1 MAAEDLLTEFERRL
15 LKWIAASDFIEVP
28 WSTERAAEAFKVPE
42 KEVYEALSSLTNK
55 VPEMIHIS
63 YDDGAI
69 RIAADSFPSKSSES

>member
-1 MAAEDLLTEFERRL
+1 MVAEGLLSDFEAKL

-28 WSTERAAEAFKVPE
+28 WSTKRAAEAFKVTE

-55 VPEMIHIS
+55 VPDLIHIS

-69 RIAADSFPSKSSES
+69 RIAADTP